1 MEEELGLLS
10 RRKKKVEDMEN
21 SGEVLVD
28 GRLVAGSA
36 EVDQLEAGRLAGAVL
51 ELHTHLNKWIERD
64 LEISKVLEEK

>member
-10 RRKKKVEDMEN
+10 RRKKKVEDMVN

-36 EVDQLEAGRLAGAVL
+36 EVDQ
-51 ELHTHLNKWIERD
+51 
-64 LEISKVLEEK
+64 